1 MLMYFLHL
9 SQEAVDMFSIEMR
22 KQTKKEENMEFSKQ
36 NILKGKFQLIV
47 MGIPGQ
53 KKIQKNLKK
62 ECRSLQGEFPKGK
75 NGNDIFDILENHM
88 ERILQVVRR
97 TSKATLKNMTVLM

>member
-9 SQEAVDMFSIEMR
+9 SQEAVDIFSIEMR

-47 MGIPGQ
+47 MGIPG
-53 KKIQKNLKK
+53 
-62 ECRSLQGEFPKGK
+62 
-75 NGNDIFDILENHM
+75 
-88 ERILQVVRR
+88 
-97 TSKATLKNMTVLM
+97 